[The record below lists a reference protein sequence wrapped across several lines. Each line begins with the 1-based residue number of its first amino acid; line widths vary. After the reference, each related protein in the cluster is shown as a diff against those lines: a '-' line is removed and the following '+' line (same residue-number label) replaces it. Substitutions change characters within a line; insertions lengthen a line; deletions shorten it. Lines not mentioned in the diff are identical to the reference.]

1 MSNIAENISTKVSN
15 TASSYIGGA
24 KQTIGETINN
34 PDLAASG
41 AAQKVQADTAQKVHD
56 AKTEAQGLAHKAGG
70 QAQKASGNV
79 LGDYSLEASGE
90 GNITKGEIERRS

>member
-1 MSNIAENISTKVSN
+1 MSNIVENVSTKVSN

-34 PDLAASG
+34 PDLAARG
-41 AAQKVQADTAQKVHD
+41 AAQKVQADTAQRVAD
-56 AKTEAQGLAHKAGG
+56 AKIQAEATAHKAEG
-70 QAQKASGNV
+70 QTQKATGNV

-90 GNITKGEIERRS
+90 GNITKGEIEHRV

>member
-1 MSNIAENISTKVSN
+1 MSNIVENVSTKVSN

-34 PDLAASG
+34 PDLAARG
-41 AAQKVQADTAQKVHD
+41 AAQKVQADTAQRVAD
-56 AKTEAQGLAHKAGG
+56 AKIQAEATAHKAEG
-70 QAQKASGNV
+70 QTQKAAGNV

-90 GNITKGEIERRS
+90 GNITKGEIEHRV